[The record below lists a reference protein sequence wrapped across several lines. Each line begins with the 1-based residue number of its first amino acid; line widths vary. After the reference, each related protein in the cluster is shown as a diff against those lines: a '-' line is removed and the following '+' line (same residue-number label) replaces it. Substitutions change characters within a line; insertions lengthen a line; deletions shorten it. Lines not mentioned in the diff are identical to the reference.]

1 MVRNLQYFYSA
12 FFVTIISIIVAI
24 VLVPQQNFYT
34 FYIIITLA
42 VLEISLSFDNA
53 VINARILANM
63 PLKWQKL
70 FIWIGLPIAV
80 FGMRLVFPILLVTL
94 TTTLSFPAVFTLAIN
109 NPMAYES
116 ALQVGLPLIF
126 AFGGGFLMMVS
137 LKFFLLEVHKTA
149 WIKWIEQN
157 RLLLLIRKHRI
168 SPVFIALI
176 VGGIIFYI
184 APETE
189 NIKIFMAFLVGVIIH
204 EMFSLLSRLFNQNAA
219 GKFAQNGLIGFIYLE
234 MLDASFSLDGV
245 IGAFAISR
253 HIFIIM
259 IGLGIGAM
267 YVRALTLFFIHHK
280 TLAKFQYLEHGAHYA
295 IGFLAMVMLI
305 KINVHVPEFIAALV
319 SISLIIAALIHSVAA
334 KRKALINH

>member
-267 YVRALTLFFIHHK
+267 YVRALTLFLFITK
-280 TLAKFQYLEHGAHYA
+280 PWQNFNILS
-295 IGFLAMVMLI
+295 MV
-305 KINVHVPEFIAALV
+305 PTTR
-319 SISLIIAALIHSVAA
+319 SVF
-334 KRKALINH
+334 